1 MTNLFDYLFWR
12 GDLSFTQD
20 APNAVDGMI
29 LARLSYFPWERLA
42 VWHRPETVLLLGEAA
57 AELLA
62 LPELEEI
69 ALQKEDPHLLR
80 VLAESPRFREAA
92 VSDFVCRTDAE
103 TQTQFSAVTLRLTP
117 DCLLLAFRGTDN
129 TLVGWKEDFNMGV
142 VCPVPAQ
149 EHAVRY
155 AEQVAGR
162 YPGTLIFAGHSKG
175 GNLAVYAA
183 AFCGAAVQER
193 IRAVYNYDGPGF
205 DEAVLES
212 EGYRAVCGR
221 VHTFVPQSSVVGMLL
236 GHREAHTIVHSEQ
249 IGLMQHN
256 LYSWEVRPTGFACLQ
271 TVDSG
276 SRFIDYTVK
285 AWIQEMDTEQRERFV
300 DTVYAVLSETQAGT
314 LREMGDNWFA
324 SAKSVLKS
332 VKNLDEPTRRA
343 VTQALSLLAHSAYT
357 GWTQLRQERQEAAP
371 EE

>member
-42 VWHRPETVLLLGEAA
+42 VRPETVLPLGEAA

-80 VLAESPRFREAA
+80 VLAESPRFRETA
-92 VSDFVCRTDAE
+92 VSNFVCRTDAE

-183 AFCGAAVQER
+183 AFCGAAVQE
-193 IRAVYNYDGPGF
+193 
-205 DEAVLES
+205 
-212 EGYRAVCGR
+212 R